1 MSDKQDKNM
10 PEQTNNAEINTEGVP
25 LANTDFMKE
34 KIKQRPINR
43 RKLLRRTIITV
54 SLAAIFGLVACITFL
69 LLEPVINNTLYPE
82 EQPKTVSFPEESAS
96 DELQPEEMYA
106 DEAEIEA
113 KAAASAQYSAEVTVE
128 KQLQQ
133 AISSYSFDASDYSEM
148 YASLKKTA
156 MQASKAVVTVTGV
169 TSDTDWINDAY
180 EKSGSESGLIVADNG
195 TETLILV
202 NESAIKKAES
212 IEVTFCNS
220 KTYKAKLK
228 KSDSITGL
236 CVLSIQNSLIDQ
248 ETKDAIHTADLGS
261 SDSAALAGVP
271 VIAIGSPVG
280 TQGSICYGMITS
292 GSRTLDLCDSAY
304 RLLTTNLY
312 GSPSGS
318 GVLINLTGQVIGIIN
333 MSYNEDNYRN
343 EVSAYG
349 ITELKNLIETLSNGT
364 AHAYLGIHGT
374 DVPDQVSEDTAI
386 PKGAYIT
393 QIEMKSPAMEA
404 GIQSGD
410 VIISFDGNTVSGY
423 DDLID
428 DLLTHKPDD
437 EIHLVIMRQG
447 PDSYTRMNLSVTL
460 GENNSDS

>member
-280 TQGSICYGMITS
+280 TQGSICY
-292 GSRTLDLCDSAY
+292 

-318 GVLINLTGQVIGIIN
+318 GALINLTGQVIGIIN